1 MDKLSV
7 LIADDAPFI
16 REILRHI
23 IERGGHKV
31 VGEAED
37 GVQAVAMTLE
47 KKPDLV
53 IMDIVM
59 PNMTGVQATK
69 EILAKLPE
77 TKVIACSTLDQDNML
92 MKVMEAG
99 AVEYIKKPF
108 SAPDVM
114 KIIEGVFSPRRKE
127 DI

>member
-1 MDKLSV
+1 MNKLNV
-7 LIADDAPFI
+7 LIVDDAPFI
-16 REILRHI
+16 RDILKHI
-23 IERGGHKV
+23 LVRSGHV
-31 VGEAED
+31 VIGEAED
-37 GVQAVAMTLE
+37 GVQAVAMALE

-69 EILAKLPE
+69 EILAKLPK

-99 AVEYIKKPF
+99 
-108 SAPDVM
+108 
-114 KIIEGVFSPRRKE
+114 GVVSTGILR
-127 DI
+127 